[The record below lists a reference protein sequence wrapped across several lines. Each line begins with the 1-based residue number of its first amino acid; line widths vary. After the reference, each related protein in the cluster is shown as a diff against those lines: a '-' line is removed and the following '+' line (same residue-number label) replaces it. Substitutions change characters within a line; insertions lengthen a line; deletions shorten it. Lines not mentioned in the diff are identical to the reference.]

1 MRALRLLAPLLCVAS
16 TAAAAQQA
24 GVDSACTYSTCALS
38 IWPAWDGLAVVRGT
52 TESRVANLHF
62 FLPRDITPA
71 LRGRDTTAMGA
82 DSAAAHARRALA
94 LRQTGAG
101 FTDLGALTIGVAIV
115 RALAAGRVSH
125 RDQAVAA
132 AGLGAIAISVP
143 LQFAAD
149 GELSRAVWWHN
160 LRYTRPPE
168 GGSVALGPTLAS
180 QRRDSAATPAID
192 TTSLGRAHVRVWDN
206 GSMRYLQAR
215 ADLRLP
221 DGSMRTVY
229 NTGAGQDGWGGE
241 LRLPP
246 GQYAVVLSRFPCGT
260 DEYFLKTLITQPFV
274 VTAGQLSGVTVTL
287 NVRQLDVAPST
298 SNPSGGRCTR

>member
-1 MRALRLLAPLLCVAS
+1 MRSLRLLAPLLCVAS
-16 TAAAAQQA
+16 IAAAAQQA

-52 TESRVANLHF
+52 AGSRVANLHF
-62 FLPRDITPA
+62 FWPRDISPA
-71 LRGRDTTAMGA
+71 LRGRDTTAIGA
-82 DSAAAHARRALA
+82 DSAAAHARRAVA

-168 GGSVALGPTLAS
+168 VGGIALGATLAS
-180 QRRDSAATPAID
+180 QRRDSAAPPAVD
-192 TTSLGRAHVRVWDN
+192 TTSPGRARVRVWDDR
-206 GSMRYLQAR
+206 SMRYLQAR
-215 ADLRLP
+215 AALRLP

-229 NTGAGQDGWGGE
+229 NTGSGRDGWGGE

-246 GQYAVVLSRFPCGT
+246 GQYAAVLSRFPCGT

-274 VTAGQLSGVTVTL
+274 IAAGQLTDVTVKL
-287 NVRQLDVAPST
+287 NVRQLDVAPT
-298 SNPSGGRCTR
+298 SGNPTGGRCER